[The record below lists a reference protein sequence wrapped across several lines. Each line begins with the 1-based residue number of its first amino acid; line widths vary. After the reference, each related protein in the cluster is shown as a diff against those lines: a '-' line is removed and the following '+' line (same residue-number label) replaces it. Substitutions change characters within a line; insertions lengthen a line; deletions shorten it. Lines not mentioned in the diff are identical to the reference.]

1 MDAETVWSASAASRG
16 EGPLSAVQGK
26 LLRSMSLPRSGRRA
40 AGPRPPPRS
49 GERDFLTFHN
59 KARAKFA

>member
-16 EGPLSAVQGK
+16 EGPLSALQGK

-40 AGPRPPPRS
+40 AGPGHRLDP
-49 GERDFLTFHN
+49 
-59 KARAKFA
+59 AREIS

>member
-16 EGPLSAVQGK
+16 EGPLSGVQGK
-26 LLRSMSLPRSGRRA
+26 LRALDEPAPLRARA
-40 AGPRPPPRS
+40 AGAPPPPRS

>member
-1 MDAETVWSASAASRG
+1 MPDAETVWSASAASRG
-16 EGPLSAVQGK
+16 EGASIRREGE
-26 LLRSMSLPRSGRRA
+26 LRALESLTRSGRSGR
-40 AGPRPPPRS
+40 PRRPPRS

>member
-26 LLRSMSLPRSGRRA
+26 LLRSMSLPRSGRSGA
-40 AGPRPPPRS
+40 RPPPRS

>member
-26 LLRSMSLPRSGRRA
+26 LRALDEPARLRAQRA
-40 AGPRPPPRS
+40 PPPPRS
-49 GERDFLTFHN
+49 GEREFLTFHN